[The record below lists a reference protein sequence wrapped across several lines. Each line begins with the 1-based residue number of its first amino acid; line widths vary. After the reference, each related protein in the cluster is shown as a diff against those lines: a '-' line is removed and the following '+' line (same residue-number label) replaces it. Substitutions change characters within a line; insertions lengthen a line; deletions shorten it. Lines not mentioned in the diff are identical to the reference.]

1 MHRFRLAACV
11 KIFETTFL
19 KSPEIHGGP
28 LSLLLNVVLKEQSMI
43 QPDLRNLL
51 IMLSHSA
58 TDAKSP
64 LEYEAKHGPPPNPV
78 IRPVGQ
84 AEEHPQGFGA

>member
-1 MHRFRLAACV
+1 
-11 KIFETTFL
+11 
-19 KSPEIHGGP
+19 
-28 LSLLLNVVLKEQSMI
+28 MI